1 MSLWEAIRAAI
12 EALAKGQ
19 SLSEV
24 FDRLRK
30 PPEKTIAFTIAVI
43 ALAAKMAK
51 ADGTVT
57 RNEVQAF
64 RQIFEVAPEAEKEAA
79 RVFNLARQDVAGFD
93 IYAQKLR
100 KMFVSNPRILE
111 DLFEGLVFIAMA
123 DGTFHRLEAA
133 FLQKVAAE
141 FELSPETINLIYA
154 RQNVEGYINPYFVL
168 GASHEMGLPE
178 IKSLWRA
185 RVMEMHP
192 DKMLARGVPAEAIK
206 LAETRLASIN
216 EAWRQIQLERS

>member
-12 EALAKGQ
+12 EALAQGQ

-64 RQIFEVAPEAEKEAA
+64 RQIFYVSPEAEKEAA
-79 RVFNLARQDVAGFD
+79 RVFNLARQDVAGFE
-93 IYAQKLR
+93 IYAQKLH
-100 KMFVSNPRILE
+100 KMFDKNPNILG

-123 DGTFHRLEAA
+123 DGTFHRLEEA
-133 FLQKVAAE
+133 FLCKVAKE
-141 FELSPETINLIYA
+141 FQLSEQEMTLIYA
-154 RQNVEGYINPYFVL
+154 RQGVEGYINPYNVL
-168 GASHEMGLPE
+168 GVEKNMSLAQ
-178 IKSLWRA
+178 IKSAWRQK
-185 RVMEMHP
+185 VLDMHP

-216 EAWRQIQLERS
+216 EAWRQIQHQHA